1 MFFSKS
7 TSEKRRHFIKNTLGV
22 VEIQEY
28 EKYWGLPSLVG
39 RNKKASFNFIK
50 ELVQRKL
57 QGWEEKLISQ
67 AGKEVLI
74 KAVMQAIPTN
84 TMNCF
89 KFPIG
94 LCNDIESLI
103 HPNFGGDKE
112 EIEEKSIRY
121 NGRSFVN

>member
-1 MFFSKS
+1 M
-7 TSEKRRHFIKNTLGV
+7 
-22 VEIQEY
+22 
-28 EKYWGLPSLVG
+28 G
-39 RNKKASFNFIK
+39 RIKKASSNFIK
-50 ELVQRKL
+50 ERVWRKL

-67 AGKEVLI
+67 VGRKVLI
-74 KAVMQAIPTN
+74 KAVVQAIPTY

-89 KFPIG
+89 KFRIG

-103 HPNFGGDKE
+103 RPNFGGDKE